1 MCYSLRSC
9 KTFLKAVRIF
19 LDSQV
24 GMQII
29 NKMGTTKISVCNNI
43 VKNIA
48 FCVKNKIWIIA
59 AHIPCAQNVTVDY
72 DSKKS

>member
-1 MCYSLRSC
+1 
-9 KTFLKAVRIF
+9 
-19 LDSQV
+19 
-24 GMQII
+24 MQII

-43 VKNIA
+43 IKNIA

-59 AHIPCAQNVTVDY
+59 AHIPCAENVTVDY